1 MSTKIK
7 TPELELWDI
16 DAITPYELNVK
27 KHEKEQVSRIV
38 AAIVKSGK
46 FDQPIVVDKHGVII
60 KGHGRRLAALELG
73 MKKVPVVCHRD
84 LSPEEARAMR
94 LADNRAALSDI
105 DTDMLKIELADLGDL
120 SLLDGIFDTK
130 ELDFIG
136 ADLGEMNP
144 GAFVHD
150 MDVVIA
156 DQKTDVDA
164 RTAAAG
170 AARVPLHKAFGF
182 KDIGADEQIH
192 ITRLMSKAEAVTG
205 LSGAEALSV
214 FAAAL

>member
-1 MSTKIK
+1 MSAKIK
-7 TPELELWDI
+7 TSAPETWPIAD
-16 DAITPYELNVK
+16 ITPYELNVK
-27 KHEKEQVSRIV
+27 KHEKEQVARIV
-38 AAIVKSGK
+38 QSITRFGWRGNPIIV
-46 FDQPIVVDKHGVII
+46 DVNGVII
-60 KGHGRRLAALELG
+60 AGHGRRLAAIEMGLKE
-73 MKKVPVVCHRD
+73 VPVVVARD
-84 LSPEEARAMR
+84 LTPEQVRALR
-94 LADNRAALSDI
+94 LSDNRAALSDI

-144 GAFVHD
+144 AAFVHD

-182 KDIGADEQIH
+182 KDIGADSQIH